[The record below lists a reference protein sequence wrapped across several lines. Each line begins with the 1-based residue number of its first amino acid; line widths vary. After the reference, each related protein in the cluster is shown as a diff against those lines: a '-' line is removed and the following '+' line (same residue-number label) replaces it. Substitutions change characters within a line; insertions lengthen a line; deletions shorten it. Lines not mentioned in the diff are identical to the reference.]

1 MSQIN
6 LLCTGK
12 EREGRNMENSS
23 RTDGFA
29 GKNSQELHLKKIIK
43 RSVVALVLG
52 GILLVLLIATNAFV
66 TLMEEDCLET
76 TRFLNQYRLGS
87 KTLTI
92 AVQSYAVTG
101 DKNYYDDYMTE
112 LNVDRNRDIAWEG
125 LKSNN
130 ITDEEWAQMNQIA
143 TLSNDLVPLE
153 EKAIQAAAS
162 GDHDAAINYV
172 FSGEYKNDIEIISK
186 KTDEVIDQIQDRL
199 DSKKNVLMAMQ
210 ITIEVLFLFSFLYV
224 VRQILVTIRF
234 SREELLVPITK
245 VSDQM
250 VSISE
255 GDFHAAFDMQQDDS
269 EVGRMVSAILFM
281 KDNLVKIIREIT
293 GVLGQMGE
301 GNYEIAL
308 NQDYVGEFGEIK
320 ESFYKINQKIRHT
333 LHSLRDMSNQIKM
346 GSQQLSEAAANLA
359 EASTSQATTVS
370 DLSALTDNLYA
381 DMDRNSIDAKE
392 CVEIASQAGEALME
406 GNKKMEELK
415 GAIGDISKRSEE
427 IKNIIHVIEDIASQT
442 NLLSLNAAIEAARAG
457 EAGRGFAVVA
467 EQVKKLAEQS
477 AKSAGETT
485 KLIEATVA
493 AVDKGIAIA
502 DETAAN
508 ISEVMAGAQT
518 ATQKMGQISKLL
530 HQNVEYMKQVEAD
543 LGEIQGVIDTNAATS
558 EETAAI
564 SQEQTGQVE
573 VMAMLMDKF
582 VL

>member
-1 MSQIN
+1 M
-6 LLCTGK
+6 K
-12 EREGRNMENSS
+12 NSS
-23 RTDGFA
+23 STDSFP
-29 GKNSQELHLKKIIK
+29 GKNSQELHLKKIIRK
-43 RSVVALVLG
+43 SVIATITG
-52 GILLVLLIATNAFV
+52 GILLILLIAINAFV
-66 TLMEEDCLET
+66 LLMEEDRLET

-101 DKNYYDDYMTE
+101 DKNYYDDYIKE
-112 LNVDRNRDIAWEG
+112 LNVDRNRDVALEG

-130 ITDEEWAQMNQIA
+130 ITSAEWDEMNQI
-143 TLSNDLVPLE
+143 TKLSDDLVPIE
-153 EKAIQAAAS
+153 ELAMAAVAS
-162 GDHDAAINYV
+162 GDHTAAINYV
-172 FSGEYKNDIEIISK
+172 FSGEYKNDIEIISR

-199 DSKKNVLMAMQ
+199 DTKKNVLLAVQ
-210 ITIEVLFLFSFLYV
+210 LVIEVLFLLSFLYV
-224 VRQILVTIRF
+224 IRQIIVTIKF
-234 SREELLVPITK
+234 SREELLLPITK

-255 GDFHAAFDMQQDDS
+255 GDFHAPFNMLQDDS
-269 EVGRMVSAILFM
+269 EVGRMVCAILFM

-293 GVLGQMGE
+293 SVLTQMGD
-301 GNYEIAL
+301 GNYEVSL
-308 NQDYVGEFGEIK
+308 DQNYVGEFGEIK
-320 ESFYKINQKIRHT
+320 ESFNKISQKIRHT
-333 LHSLRDMSNQIKM
+333 LQSLRDMSNQIKM
-346 GSQQLSEAAANLA
+346 GSMQLSEAAANLA

-370 DLSALTDNLYA
+370 DLSTLTDSLYT
-381 DMDRNSIDAKE
+381 DMDKNSVDAKE
-392 CVEIASQAGEALME
+392 CVEIASRAGEALMA
-406 GNKKMEELK
+406 GNVKMEELK

-457 EAGRGFAVVA
+457 DAGRGFAVVA
-467 EQVKKLAEQS
+467 EQVKNLAEQS

-485 KLIEATVA
+485 KLIEATVD

-530 HQNVEYMKQVEAD
+530 QQNVEYMKQVDAD

-573 VMAMLMDKF
+573 IMAQLMDKF
-582 VL
+582 II

>member
-1 MSQIN
+1 M
-6 LLCTGK
+6 K
-12 EREGRNMENSS
+12 NSS
-23 RTDGFA
+23 STDSFP
-29 GKNSQELHLKKIIK
+29 GKNSQELHLKKIIRK
-43 RSVVALVLG
+43 SVIATITG
-52 GILLVLLIATNAFV
+52 GILLILLIAINAFV
-66 TLMEEDCLET
+66 LLMEEDRLET

-101 DKNYYDDYMTE
+101 DKNYYDDYIKE
-112 LNVDRNRDIAWEG
+112 LNVDRNRDIALEG

-130 ITDEEWAQMNQIA
+130 ITSAEWDEMNQI
-143 TLSNDLVPLE
+143 TKLSDDLVPIE
-153 EKAIQAAAS
+153 ELAMAAVAS
-162 GDHDAAINYV
+162 GDHTAAINYV
-172 FSGEYKNDIEIISK
+172 FSGEYKNDIEIISR

-199 DSKKNVLMAMQ
+199 DTKKNMLLAVQLV
-210 ITIEVLFLFSFLYV
+210 IEVLFLLSFLYV
-224 VRQILVTIRF
+224 IRQIIVTIKF
-234 SREELLVPITK
+234 SREELLLPITK

-255 GDFHAAFDMQQDDS
+255 GDFHAPFNMLQDDS
-269 EVGRMVSAILFM
+269 EGGRMVCAILFM

-293 GVLGQMGE
+293 SVLTQMGD
-301 GNYEIAL
+301 GNYEVSL
-308 NQDYVGEFGEIK
+308 DQNYVGEFGEIK
-320 ESFYKINQKIRHT
+320 ESFNKISQKIRHT
-333 LHSLRDMSNQIKM
+333 LQSLRDMSNQIKM
-346 GSQQLSEAAANLA
+346 GSMQLSEAAANLA

-370 DLSALTDNLYA
+370 DLSTLTDSLYT
-381 DMDRNSIDAKE
+381 DMDKNSVDAKE
-392 CVEIASQAGEALME
+392 CVEIASRAGEALMA
-406 GNKKMEELK
+406 GNVKMEELK

-457 EAGRGFAVVA
+457 DAGRGFAVVA
-467 EQVKKLAEQS
+467 EQVKNLAEQS

-485 KLIEATVA
+485 KLIEATVD

-530 HQNVEYMKQVEAD
+530 QQNVEYMKQVDAD

-573 VMAMLMDKF
+573 IMAQLMDKF
-582 VL
+582 II